1 MRRATLI
8 LLVVSLGFC
17 IFVFYSLLHL
27 EPLEIKGDHLL
38 RMGNLVVVSGRVINS
53 SSRAQTAALK
63 VQLYDRA
70 GHRLAA
76 QEVALGRLAP
86 GQSVAFSSRPI
97 DASAAENFTIQ
108 VDHGTNMYGN

>member
-8 LLVVSLGFC
+8 LLLFSAAFC
-17 IFVFYSLLHL
+17 VFVFYSLLHL
-27 EPLEIKGDHLL
+27 EPLQISGEHLEH
-38 RMGNLVVVSGRVINS
+38 MGNSVVVAGKVLNGGSKPQSAG
-53 SSRAQTAALK
+53 LK

-70 GHRLAA
+70 GHRLASA
-76 QEVALGRLAP
+76 DVTLGRLAP

-97 DASAAENFTIQ
+97 DASEAENFTIQ